1 MIMTILIIMLCC
13 WWCCWC
19 CCCCYRLIILLLL
32 LFTHFFREQ
41 WIFRCN
47 IFLIQLRLHYLCSY
61 YSNNIFCWMIKM
73 TSFVCFENGL
83 YFIFH
88 KTITII
94 TVCWKLVLI
103 IILQILV
110 LNVDVYFVRLDN
122 KGWFTACP
130 CGFPDP

>member
-1 MIMTILIIMLCC
+1 
-13 WWCCWC
+13 
-19 CCCCYRLIILLLL
+19 
-32 LFTHFFREQ
+32 
-41 WIFRCN
+41 
-47 IFLIQLRLHYLCSY
+47 
-61 YSNNIFCWMIKM
+61 M

-122 KGWFTACP
+122 KRWFTACP